1 MQNDEFIEI
10 SLSDPPQ
17 PSPQEIYEDDFQ
29 LYAYEN
35 GLLGIDKN
43 PTIDEI
49 IAMRITFAKYYISA
63 YGYDRNIRYHIKRT
77 DFEQSINH
85 SL

>member
-1 MQNDEFIEI
+1 MQNDEFVEI
-10 SLSDPPQ
+10 SLSDPPK
-17 PSPQEIYEDDFQ
+17 PSPQVIYEDDFQ

-35 GLLGIDKN
+35 GLWDTDKT

-49 IAMRITFAKYYISA
+49 IAMRTTFAKYHISA
-63 YGYDRNIRYHIKRT
+63 YGYNRNIKYHIKRT